1 MALSSATVV
10 EIRLAGNDTNGGGF
24 VTGAAGTDWSQQDA
38 AQYAVADGVTNGST
52 VITSASAGFGTD
64 VVGNLVYVQG
74 GGGAVSSGWYQIITR
89 TSSTTIVVDRATG
102 LTSGTSTTL
111 KIGGA
116 LASPGQAANILTV
129 AGQVGFIKYYSSAS
143 YTITSTAI
151 STPNGLVNGTGAT
164 AYCGYDVTRS
174 LYNLDAN
181 RPTIQLSTGL
191 SGAFIFTNINAVY
204 YVQSLILDANNA
216 PTSRCAQMSGEYF
229 YVKGMNGVTAGLSQN
244 SNTGRA
250 ILCEVTGCSAI
261 PINLFNLFDCYA
273 HDNTLTSPTNN
284 GAVIGNGVI
293 SNTISI
299 NNNCIGIFPGT
310 ASVVSNCVAYN
321 NTLSGIDCINNTNI
335 TIINCIS
342 ESNSS
347 LGYSAN
353 TGQFTA
359 INCASYNNS
368 ARIALRGAGKIWGDI
383 NPITGTGSFFTSST
397 NFTLNNTAG
406 AGAAARAAGFPSSWP
421 APSMSN
427 FADVGALQS
436 SAGGGGTTTTA
447 IYGVM
452 GS

>member
-1 MALSSATVV
+1 MAISSAAVV

-24 VTGAAGTDWSQQDA
+24 VTGASGTDWSQQDA
-38 AQYAVADGVTNGST
+38 PQYSVTDGVTNGST

-74 GGGAVSSGWYQIITR
+74 GGGAISSGWYQIITR

-129 AGQVGFIKYYSSAS
+129 GGQTGFIKYYSSAPYS
-143 YTITSTAI
+143 ITSTAVNA
-151 STPNGLVNGTGAT
+151 PNGLVNGVTNT

-174 LYNLDAN
+174 IYNLDAN
-181 RPTIQLSTGL
+181 RPTVQLSTGL
-191 SGAFIFTNINAVY
+191 TGAFIFTNINSVY
-204 YVQSLILDANNA
+204 FVQSLILDANNA

-229 YVKGMNGVTAGLSQN
+229 YVKSMNGITAGLSQN
-244 SNTGRA
+244 SNGGRA
-250 ILCEVTGCSAI
+250 ILCEVTGCSAT
-261 PINLFNLFDCYA
+261 PISLSNVYDCYS

-284 GAVIGNGVI
+284 GAVVANGVI
-293 SNTISI
+293 SNTISV
-299 NNNCIGIFPGT
+299 NNNCIGIFPSAG
-310 ASVVSNCVAYN
+310 AVVNNCVAYN
-321 NTLSGIDCINNTNI
+321 NSLSGIDCVNNTNI
-335 TIINCIS
+335 LFINCIS
-342 ESNSS
+342 ENNSS
-347 LGYSAN
+347 LGYAAN

-359 INCASYNNS
+359 LNCASFNNS
-368 ARIALRGAGKIWGDI
+368 ARIGLRGAGKIWGDI
-383 NPITGTGSFFTSST
+383 NPVTGTGSFFTSST

-406 AGAAARAAGFPSSWP
+406 AGAAARATGFPSSWP
-421 APSMSN
+421 VPSMSN
-427 FADVGALQS
+427 FSDVGALQS
-436 SAGGGGTTTTA
+436 SATGGGTTTS